1 MNNSYV
7 HQYPPLPRSSFSYL
21 VRCLTPNAARLEQ
34 NCFSWMARCIALALI
49 AHAQLVDSF
58 QTKLVIT
65 DPSIVNKQRRRQQYQ
80 PLHFNQRS
88 PLQSR
93 EQSND
98 TEGSVAGASLLF
110 AGTAIGAG
118 MLALPAETMSSGFV
132 PSIFGLT
139 LCCIFTYV
147 TSIIVLEARW
157 LVSCYETCNFEN
169 KDCGGGFLLIA
180 RKALGVP
187 GEVVT
192 AVLFWFLLTAIIVAY
207 TAEGGQLLS
216 STFRRVATISID
228 PAAGSLIFTSVF
240 AVLAVSGTSKVDV
253 INRIFVLGLVTS
265 FAALVATG
273 LPMIK
278 ASNLFE
284 RSDWTSVYPTVIS
297 IGILSFGAQ
306 NVVPTL
312 FRYLN
317 NNPDDTKKAIMN
329 GTLIPLVFY
338 TVWEAVFIGVIDT
351 SAGASSVDKM
361 DAINVLDQVGGQIIT
376 DFVELFSICA
386 ISSSMAGA
394 SVSLVEFFEDASKN
408 NIPDTSST
416 SPRLFATVIALGP
429 PVVLAC
435 AFPDIF
441 LTALEEAGL
450 LGGVSLYG
458 ILPAISVLTLRA
470 TNPNAIMPGR
480 LGGGNGMLSLVVG
493 LSSILVIPELLHLF
507 SSLVSTSIS

>member
-1 MNNSYV
+1 MPRNEL
-7 HQYPPLPRSSFSYL
+7 LPYSRK
-21 VRCLTPNAARLEQ
+21 
-34 NCFSWMARCIALALI
+34 ARCIALTLI
-49 AHAQLVDSF
+49 VHAQLVDSF
-58 QTKLVIT
+58 HIKPVIT
-65 DPSIVNKQRRRQQYQ
+65 DPSIVRKPWQQ

-88 PLQSR
+88 QLQSK
-93 EQSND
+93 EQNND
-98 TEGSVAGASLLF
+98 NEGSVAGASLLF

-147 TSIIVLEARW
+147 TSIIVLEASW
-157 LVSCYETCNFEN
+157 LVSCDETRNVEN
-169 KDCGGGFLLIA
+169 KDDSGGFLLIA

-216 STFRRVATISID
+216 SIFREMAAISID
-228 PAAGSLIFTSVF
+228 PTAGSLLFTSVF
-240 AVLAVSGTSKVDV
+240 AVLAVSGTSKIDV
-253 INRIFVLGLVTS
+253 INRVFVLGLVAS
-265 FAALVATG
+265 FVALVTTG
-273 LPMIK
+273 IPMIK
-278 ASNLFE
+278 MSNLFE

-317 NNPDDTKKAIMN
+317 NNPDDTKQAIMY

-338 TVWEAVFIGVIDT
+338 TVWEAVFIGVIDS
-351 SAGASSVDKM
+351 SAAAASSVDKM
-361 DAINVLDQVGGQIIT
+361 DAINVLGQVGGQIIT

-394 SVSLVEFFEDASKN
+394 SVSLVDFFEDAPKN
-408 NIPDTSST
+408 NMNSPDTRSI
-416 SPRLFATVIALGP
+416 SPRLFATAIALGP
-429 PVVLAC
+429 PVLLAY
-435 AFPDIF
+435 AFPGIF

-458 ILPAISVLTLRA
+458 ILPAISILSLRA

-480 LGGGNGMLSLVVG
+480 LGGGNTMLSLIVG
-493 LSSILVIPELLHLF
+493 LSAILVIPEIVRLF
-507 SSLVSTSIS
+507 PAFVGTTII